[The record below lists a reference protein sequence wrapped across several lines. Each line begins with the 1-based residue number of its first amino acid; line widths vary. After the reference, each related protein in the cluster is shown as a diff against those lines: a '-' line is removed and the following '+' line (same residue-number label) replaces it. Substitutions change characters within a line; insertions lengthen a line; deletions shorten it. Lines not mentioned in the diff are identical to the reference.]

1 MILIIVDLVDLLL
14 FPPTSQVVGFPVQ
27 ERYFLGVVLQL
38 FVVAGTTL
46 VQLESSADPLSWLA
60 NLWTAFVDCLHA

>member
-1 MILIIVDLVDLLL
+1 MILIIVDLMDLLL
-14 FPPTSQVVGFPVQ
+14 FPPTSQVVGSPVQ

-60 NLWTAFVDCLHA
+60 DLWTAFVDCLHA